1 MPFTVVYQGGTKPK
15 EHQSYI
21 RLLSRRLRDRGIGL
35 DRVPR
40 VPAADNGQAWL
51 YVWDSEE
58 EAAAFAKEL
67 KRETRDT
74 HWRVEPVKGK
84 PSMGPLHPLDVEITC
99 HGDGWTFGLE
109 PLTELALQERFPG
122 SCRYLSVFVGTERPN
137 DRLPAPDELRKLAGQ
152 ALFILTGLEADQL
165 RAFGKY
171 RVIRSV
177 TGEELVPPCPIP

>member
-1 MPFTVVYQGGTKPK
+1 MPFTVVHQGGAKPK

-40 VPAADNGQAWL
+40 VPVADNGPAWL

-58 EAAAFAKEL
+58 EAAAFAKDL

-84 PSMGPLHPLDVEITC
+84 PSVGPLHPLEVDITC
-99 HGDGWTFGLE
+99 HSDGWTLGLE
-109 PLTELALQERFPG
+109 PLTQLALQERFPG
-122 SCRYLSVFVGTERPN
+122 SCRYESVSINIEGRTEGRP
-137 DRLPAPDELRKLAGQ
+137 PQGLRELAGRV
-152 ALFILTGLEADQL
+152 LFILTGLSAEQL
-165 RAFGKY
+165 RTFEKY
-171 RVIRSV
+171 RVIESV
-177 TGEELVPPCPIP
+177 TEEELVPPTPVP